1 MSDLFSRHRLN
12 VLSVAVTAIVG
23 VIAYRLVDVQIINHE
38 KYIARANRQW
48 YVKVRIPARRG
59 NIFDRNGYP
68 LAVTHWTYTVGVTPK
83 DFAGD
88 NGKAVACLADA
99 CDMSKKELRRR
110 IVKERDASYIPL
122 GKDLHLTEDQ
132 VSKLSLLS
140 GVGIDSNHD
149 RLYPFEAMPPQL
161 VGAIN
166 ADGKGTAG
174 VELAFQHVLAG
185 EDGVLLKSQV
195 PGDPKGFQP
204 VNAPGSRP
212 RNGNDLYLTIDM
224 RIQSIV
230 DFELEQAV
238 DRYGAAG
245 GMAIVVE
252 PTTGDVLAVAER
264 PPREV
269 SRDANQ
275 IDGFALHSINGIYEP
290 GSTFKLITDSYLLE
304 TGKVDPYDAFYG
316 ENGLAH
322 FDFGTIHD
330 THEYGWL
337 TFKESF
343 VLSSNICTIKAAL
356 GMRKEDFY
364 RYILRFGFGGRTGVD
379 LPAESRGK
387 LREPGAWTPQSLPSI
402 AIGHEIGVTAI
413 QMAMAYGALANG
425 GNLLVPRIALEARD
439 GKGSVVAKYSPA
451 AVRRVFSE
459 RTAETMQDFC
469 KDVVLKG
476 TGVKASVNGIP
487 VGGKTG
493 TSQKAINGSYQS
505 GKYVASFIGFAP
517 AANPRVVCL
526 VVLDE
531 PDVHS
536 YYGGESS
543 AIVFSKIIEGINLST
558 DLFYDSGG
566 AANIAGTNERGGTKR
581 VPSFLR
587 LTTDAAMDLAADCGL
602 AIQCPKVKGIVFSQT
617 PDPGTFV
624 DRREEIKLM
633 VRTVE
638 NERKGAQSVPNV
650 AGLSIREARRLLLGC
665 GLDCVVRG
673 FGVVERQDPA
683 AGALISRA
691 VRVILYCNPRSG
703 TELNEGVQVA
713 DGARW

>member
-1 MSDLFSRHRLN
+1 MSDLFPRHRLN
-12 VLSVAVTAIVG
+12 VLSIAVTAIVG
-23 VIAYRLVDVQIINHE
+23 VIAYRLVDVQIIDHE
-38 KYIARANRQW
+38 KYIARAKRQW
-48 YVKVRIPARRG
+48 YMKVRIPARRG
-59 NIFDRNGYP
+59 NIFDRSGYP

-83 DFAGD
+83 HFPANDR
-88 NGKAVACLADA
+88 KAVACLADA

-110 IVKERDASYIPL
+110 LVKDESYIPL
-122 GKDLHLTEDQ
+122 GRDLHLTEDQ

-140 GVGIDSNHD
+140 GVRIDPNHD

-166 ADGKGTAG
+166 AEGKGTAG
-174 VELAFQHVLAG
+174 VELAFQGVLAG
-185 EDGVLLKSQV
+185 EDGWLLESRL

-204 VNAPGSRP
+204 VNAPGLRP
-212 RNGNDLYLTIDM
+212 RNGNDLYLTIDT

-230 DFELEQAV
+230 DFELEQAI

-245 GMAIVVE
+245 GVAIVVE
-252 PTTGDVLAVAER
+252 PMTGDVLAVAEKPTR
-264 PPREV
+264 KI

-275 IDGFALHSINGIYEP
+275 IDGFALSSINGIYEP

-316 ENGLAH
+316 ENGVAQ

-330 THEYGWL
+330 DHKFGWL

-343 VLSSNICTIKAAL
+343 VYSSNICTVKAAL
-356 GMRKEDFY
+356 DTRKEDFY
-364 RYILRFGFGGRTGVD
+364 RHLLRFGFGGRTGVD

-402 AIGHEIGVTAI
+402 AIGHEIGVTAV

-425 GNLLVPRIALEARD
+425 GILLVPRIALEARD
-439 GKGSVVAKYSPA
+439 AKGSTVRKYSPA
-451 AVRRVFSE
+451 TIRRVFSE
-459 RTAETMQDFC
+459 RTAKTMQDFC

-493 TSQKAINGSYQS
+493 TSQKAMNGCYPP
-505 GKYVASFIGFAP
+505 GKYVVSFIGFAP
-517 AANPRVVCL
+517 VQDPRVVCL

-531 PDVHS
+531 PA
-536 YYGGESS
+536 YPFYWGGESS
-543 AIVFSKIIEGINLST
+543 AIVFSKIVEGINLST

-566 AANIAGTNERGGTKR
+566 AANIAGRSERGGTKR

-587 LTTDAAMDLAADCGL
+587 LTTDEATDLAADCGL
-602 AIQCPKVKGIVFSQT
+602 AVRCPKVKGIVFSQT

-633 VRTVE
+633 VRTVG
-638 NERKGAQSVPNV
+638 NEPKGAQSVPNV
-650 AGLSIREARRLLLGC
+650 AGLSIREARRLLLAC

-691 VRVILYCNPRSG
+691 ARVILYCNPRSVA
-703 TELNEGVQVA
+703 ELSEGVQVA
-713 DGARW
+713 DGARQ

>member
-1 MSDLFSRHRLN
+1 MSDLFSKHRLN
-12 VLSVAVTAIVG
+12 LLSIAVTAIVG
-23 VIAYRLVDVQIINHE
+23 VIAYRLVEIQIIDHE

-48 YVKVRIPARRG
+48 YVKVQIPARRG

-68 LAVTHWTYTVGVTPK
+68 LAVTHWTYSVGVTPRNFPVK
-83 DFAGD
+83 
-88 NGKAVACLADA
+88 NGKAVACLAGI

-110 IVKERDASYIPL
+110 LARDESYTPL
-122 GKDLHLTEDQ
+122 GRDLHLTEDQ

-140 GVGIDSNHD
+140 GVRVDPNHD

-166 ADGKGTAG
+166 ALGRGTAG
-174 VELAFQHVLAG
+174 VELAFQRVLAG
-185 EDGVLLKSQV
+185 EDGWIYESQV
-195 PGDPKGFQP
+195 PGDPKRFQP
-204 VNAPGSRP
+204 VNAPGQKP
-212 RNGNDLYLTIDM
+212 RNGRDLYLTIDT

-238 DRYGAAG
+238 DRFGATG

-252 PTTGDVLAVAER
+252 PATGDVLAIAER
-264 PPREV
+264 PTLEV
-269 SRDANQ
+269 SRVARQ

-316 ENGLAH
+316 ENGEAH

-343 VLSSNICTIKAAL
+343 ILSSNICTIKAAL
-356 GMRKEDFY
+356 GTRKEDFY
-364 RYILRFGFGGRTGVD
+364 RYILRCGFGGRTGVE

-402 AIGHEIGVTAI
+402 AIGHEIGVTAF
-413 QMAMAYGALANG
+413 QMVMAYGALANG

-439 GKGSVVAKYSPA
+439 AEGSTVEKYSPSV
-451 AVRRVFSE
+451 VRRVFSE
-459 RTAETMQDFC
+459 RTAKTMQDFC

-476 TGVKASVNGIP
+476 TGVKALVNGIP

-493 TSQKAINGSYQS
+493 TSQKAVNGSYQT

-517 AANPRVVCL
+517 AASPRVVRL

-558 DLFYDSGG
+558 DLFYDSGEV
-566 AANIAGTNERGGTKR
+566 ANIAAGNERGGTKR

-587 LTTDAAMDLAADCGL
+587 LTTEAAIELAADCGL
-602 AIQCPKVKGIVFSQT
+602 AVQCPKVKGIVFSQA

-624 DRREEIKLM
+624 GGKEEIKLM
-633 VRTVE
+633 VRADASD
-638 NERKGAQSVPNV
+638 ERGTQSVPDV
-650 AGLSIREARRLLLGC
+650 AGLSIREARRLLLSC

-683 AGALISRA
+683 AGAVISRA
-691 VRVILYCNPRSG
+691 ARVILHCNPRSG
-703 TELNEGVQVA
+703 AELNEGVQVA
-713 DGARW
+713 DGARQ